1 MLSQKARYALRAMMV
16 LAEAAPGTPLMTS
29 EIATRA
35 VVPKKFLEQ
44 ILLALKTAGLVYSTR
59 GRAGGYALAAP
70 ADETDFASI
79 VRAIDGPL
87 ALAPCASRTAYR
99 KCDDCLNV
107 ETCDIRRALIEVR
120 DATAQIL
127 EGRTLTG
134 ALALRRRKIRAA

>member
-16 LAEAAPGTPLMTS
+16 LAETPPGTPLMTS

-44 ILLALKTAGLVYSTR
+44 ILLALKAAGLVYSTR
-59 GRAGGYALAAP
+59 GRAGGYALAGASD
-70 ADETDFASI
+70 AIDFAAI

-99 KCDDCLNV
+99 KCDDCLDV

-120 DATAQIL
+120 DSTAHIL
-127 EGRTLTG
+127 EGRTLAQ
-134 ALALRRRKIRAA
+134 ALAMRKRKIKAA

>member
-16 LAEAAPGTPLMTS
+16 LAETLPGTPLMTS
-29 EIATRA
+29 EIAARA

-44 ILLALKTAGLVYSTR
+44 ILLALKAAGLVFSTR

-70 ADETDFASI
+70 AEKIAFAAI

-99 KCDDCLNV
+99 KCDDCLDV

-120 DATAQIL
+120 DATAHIL
-127 EGRTLTG
+127 EGRTL
-134 ALALRRRKIRAA
+134 AQARAMRRRKIRAA

>member
-16 LAEAAPGTPLMTS
+16 LAEAAPGTPTMTG
-29 EIATRA
+29 ELATRA

-44 ILLALKTAGLVYSTR
+44 ILLALKAAGLVFSTR
-59 GRAGGYALAAP
+59 GRSGGYALAAP
-70 ADETDFASI
+70 TDKIDFAAI

-99 KCDDCLNV
+99 RCDDCLDV

-120 DATAQIL
+120 DATATIL
-127 EGRTLTG
+127 EGRTLAE
-134 ALALRRRKIRAA
+134 ALQLRRRKIKAA